1 MDMLK
6 KLKSVFI
13 VEDENVAKNNNS
25 SEELKGTT
33 ENTQRSSNSQ
43 NNNVANNSGEV
54 AFDTTPIDGSTPD
67 PKFVEILLKAIEEN
81 NLEGFDYLEY
91 KSSLQSLSKMN
102 MDDATRYQSA
112 MAMAKTMGANKNKVI
127 QSANHY
133 LLILSKE
140 NDKFQSAVSAQKT
153 KITQDQESGIKNI
166 ELSIANKKK
175 QIEQLNKE
183 IEIETKKLEDMR
195 HNINS
200 STAKITETTS
210 KFNYAYK
217 IVSQQIA
224 DDMKNISS
232 YIPNE

>member
-1 MDMLK
+1 MLK

-13 VEDENVAKNNNS
+13 LEDENVVKNSNATDDLSPDKTNESTSTKTSNS
-25 SEELKGTT
+25 SVSY
-33 ENTQRSSNSQ
+33 NSN
-43 NNNVANNSGEV
+43 EV
-54 AFDTTPIDGSTPD
+54 AFETTPIDGSTPD

-102 MDDATRYQSA
+102 MDDATKYQSA

-140 NDKFQSAVSAQKT
+140 NDKFQAAVSAQKS

-166 ELSIANKKK
+166 ELSIANKRK

-183 IEIETKKLEDMR
+183 IEIDTKKLEDMR

-200 STAKITETTS
+200 STSKISETTS

>member
-13 VEDENVAKNNNS
+13 LEDENVVKNSNATDDLSTGKTSESTSTNTSNS
-25 SEELKGTT
+25 SVSD
-33 ENTQRSSNSQ
+33 NSNG
-43 NNNVANNSGEV
+43 VT
-54 AFDTTPIDGSTPD
+54 FDTTPIDGSTPD

-102 MDDATRYQSA
+102 MDDATKYQSA

-140 NDKFQSAVSAQKT
+140 NDKFQSAVSAQKS

-183 IEIETKKLEDMR
+183 IEIDTKKLEDMR

-200 STAKITETTS
+200 STAKISETTS

>member
-1 MDMLK
+1 MLK

-13 VEDENVAKNNNS
+13 LEDENVVKNSNATDDLSPDKTNESTSTKTSNS
-25 SEELKGTT
+25 SVSY
-33 ENTQRSSNSQ
+33 NSN
-43 NNNVANNSGEV
+43 EV
-54 AFDTTPIDGSTPD
+54 AFETTPIDGSTPD

-102 MDDATRYQSA
+102 MDDATKYQSA

-140 NDKFQSAVSAQKT
+140 NDKFQAAVSAQKSN
-153 KITQDQESGIKNI
+153 ITQDQESGIKNI
-166 ELSIANKKK
+166 ELSIANKRK

-183 IEIETKKLEDMR
+183 IEIDTKKLEDMR

-200 STAKITETTS
+200 STSKISETTS

>member
-1 MDMLK
+1 MDVLK

-13 VEDENVAKNNNS
+13 VEDPTANNNESVQEPKVIDARENPVVAQES
-25 SEELKGTT
+25 SSIPEIKVEAPV
-33 ENTQRSSNSQ
+33 S
-43 NNNVANNSGEV
+43 
-54 AFDTTPIDGSTPD
+54 GSTPD

-112 MAMAKTMGANKNKVI
+112 MAMAKTMGANKAKVL

-133 LLILSKE
+133 LQILSKE
-140 NDKFQSAVSAQKT
+140 NDKFQGAVQAQRSKVD
-153 KITQDQESGIKNI
+153 QDQQTGIKSIQASI
-166 ELSIANKKK
+166 ENKKK
-175 QIEQLNKE
+175 QIEQLTKE
-183 IEIETKKLEDMR
+183 IELESQKLEEMKKSID
-195 HNINS
+195 S
-200 STAKITETTS
+200 GLSKIAETTS

-224 DDMKNISS
+224 EDMKNISS
-232 YIPNE
+232 YITNE